1 MLFATMA
8 AMSACAPTYEMRGT
22 WIFAPFT
29 PSTIAPI
36 MGPSRSAAGNLKALQ
51 PARIDTDNASNASH
65 SSGTGQL
72 PSRDLGGGTAE
83 TFGVLIRSQSTPNSP
98 HVPSG

>member
-8 AMSACAPTYEMRGT
+8 AMSACAPTNGMRGT

-36 MGPSRSAAGNLKALQ
+36 MGPSRSAAGSLKALQ
-51 PARIDTDNASNASH
+51 PAKIDTDSARSASQ

-72 PSRDLGGGTAE
+72 PSRDLAGSLVE
-83 TFGVLIRSQSTPNSP
+83 TLAVLIRR
-98 HVPSG
+98 